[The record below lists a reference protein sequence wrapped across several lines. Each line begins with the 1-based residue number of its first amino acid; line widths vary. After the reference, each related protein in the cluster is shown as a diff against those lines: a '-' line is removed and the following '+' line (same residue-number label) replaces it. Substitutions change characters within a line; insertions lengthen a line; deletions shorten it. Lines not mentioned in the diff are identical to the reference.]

1 MSKNCSFRV
10 IRTVRGWNHD
20 HVDSVVIELTKH
32 SYGKRA
38 NEYFAEI
45 VVFASKNEEI
55 LTVVAKIDN
64 F

>member
-1 MSKNCSFRV
+1 M
-10 IRTVRGWNHD
+10 IRTVRARD
-20 HVDSVVIELTKH
+20 HVDSVEIELTKH

-45 VVFASKNEEI
+45 VVFAIKNEEI